1 MNLVINFICMYNG
14 YKVISCRQELISML
28 NKMKKLGYK
37 WGSGRPIEER
47 ANASEI
53 GILERS
59 YNYGNVALVFS
70 DQKKVYFCDAG
81 SALGF
86 VEGSR

>member
-1 MNLVINFICMYNG
+1 MYNG
-14 YKVISCRQELISML
+14 YKVISCKQELVSML

-53 GILERS
+53 SSLEHS
-59 YNYGNVALVFS
+59 YKYGNVALVFS

-81 SALGF
+81 SAPGF
-86 VEGSR
+86 VGISDERDR

>member
-1 MNLVINFICMYNG
+1 MYNG

-37 WGSGRPIEER
+37 WGSGRPIEEQ

-81 SALGF
+81 SAPGF
-86 VEGSR
+86 VEGKR